1 MVQPMVCGHLRQP
14 SGAPQTFPMAFRCA
28 VFGLWG
34 CPPGK
39 PSVAEGL
46 ARKHRDMPGFATS
59 VLNLLAFSF
68 YFWAGGAAL
77 QRWVSVQQVPCS
89 FYHFSSR
96 GPALAGL
103 PAALR
108 QEGVSGH
115 PITSHHVRGCCS
127 AAARG
132 AELIPSSSERS
143 HRGQALASAVAYE
156 SSGFLARDRHPSPGS
171 ASTQRAVVAD
181 TESSSFA
188 RGTGARG
195 KVLC

>member
-1 MVQPMVCGHLRQP
+1 MPLRRSRWLFVVLFLV
-14 SGAPQTFPMAFRCA
+14 SGDA
-28 VFGLWG
+28 L
-34 CPPGK
+34 PGK

-96 GPALAGL
+96 GPLWLACLLHYARRGCL
-103 PAALR
+103 AIP
-108 QEGVSGH
+108 
-115 PITSHHVRGCCS
+115 SHHIMCV
-127 AAARG
+127 AAAQLQH
-132 AELIPSSSERS
+132 EVLSSS
-143 HRGQALASAVAYE
+143 LPPLSARTV
-156 SSGFLARDRHPSPGS
+156 GKHLPLQWLTNPLDFLARDRHPSPGS
-171 ASTQRAVVAD
+171 ASTERAVVAD

-188 RGTGARG
+188 QGTGARG

>member
-1 MVQPMVCGHLRQP
+1 MPLRRSRWLFVVLFLV
-14 SGAPQTFPMAFRCA
+14 SGDA
-28 VFGLWG
+28 L
-34 CPPGK
+34 PGK

-46 ARKHRDMPGFATS
+46 AREHRDMPGFATS

-89 FYHFSSR
+89 FCHFSKP
-96 GPALAGL
+96 GP
-103 PAALR
+103 ALR

-156 SSGFLARDRHPSPGS
+156 SSGFFG
-171 ASTQRAVVAD
+171 
-181 TESSSFA
+181 
-188 RGTGARG
+188 
-195 KVLC
+195 